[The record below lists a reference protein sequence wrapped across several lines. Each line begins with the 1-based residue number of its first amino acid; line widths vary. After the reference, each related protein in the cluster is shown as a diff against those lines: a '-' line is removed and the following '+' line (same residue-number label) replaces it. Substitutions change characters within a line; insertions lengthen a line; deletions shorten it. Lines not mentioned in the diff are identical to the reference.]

1 MNASEIA
8 KFALKAFEALQGVPQ
23 LVQAGASAV
32 ALVTNSRDQLQ
43 AMVSAGRG
51 PTPAEKAAQD
61 QLIEQLRNE
70 LHGP

>member
-8 KFALKAFEALQGVPQ
+8 KFALKALDALQGVPQ

-32 ALVTNSRDQLQ
+32 AIVTNTRDQLQ

-51 PTPAEKAAQD
+51 PTQQEKDAQN